1 MLRLHNNGISKRQ
14 TALKLSV
21 DKKTVNR
28 AKCDKLPV
36 VELLELED
44 PILQHRLRLKHKSL

>member
-14 TALKLSV
+14 TVLKLSV
-21 DKKTVNR
+21 DKETVNR

-36 VELLELED
+36 VELLKLED
-44 PILQHRLRLKHKSL
+44 PILQHRLWLKHKSL